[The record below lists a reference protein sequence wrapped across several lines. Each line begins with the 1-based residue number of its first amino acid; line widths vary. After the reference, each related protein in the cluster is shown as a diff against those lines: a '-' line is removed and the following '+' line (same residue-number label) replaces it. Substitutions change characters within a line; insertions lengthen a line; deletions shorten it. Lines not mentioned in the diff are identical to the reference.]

1 MSQATQSPST
11 GAPSSSQGARSHM
24 GTIKWMGML
33 CAAALVAFGL
43 HSLGYEY
50 SVVAFS
56 AITTIALCCWALE
69 LLPDALVGVALP
81 IMYIVFEVAPAQ
93 KVLAPWTG
101 FVGWFVFGGM
111 LVGMMLM
118 KVGLSRRLALY
129 CVNLVGR
136 NFLLL
141 MFGLLLTGTILAMF
155 VPSTMGRAAV
165 LAVLSVGICEA
176 LNLEKGSREAATII
190 LAGFMSTSA
199 PTFGFLSGGADVV
212 IMMDYLSKLEGG
224 SLSWMEFAVQNFIPC
239 LVYSIVSILCVY
251 FVMRPNLKGDM
262 RQYVRP
268 QLEALG
274 PMSLAEKKTGALVF
288 ILLILLVT
296 DQYHGIPISW
306 LMLLVPCLAFTP
318 ILGIMNNDD
327 FKRINFPVI
336 MFTVGC
342 LTIGSTATACGM
354 GKVVS
359 AALLPV
365 MDGSE
370 FYTIS
375 MTYIAGALLNF
386 VFTPLAALGALTPSL
401 IEIANSLAYSP
412 NKIMYAF
419 GYGLNQFLFP
429 YEYSIMVY
437 FYAFGYVTMRHIL
450 SVFSVRMV
458 LGLLVVMFVAYPYW
472 NLVM

>member
-1 MSQATQSPST
+1 MSQMTSSDTTVA
-11 GAPSSSQGARSHM
+11 ASSSTIRNYM
-24 GTIKWMGML
+24 NTIKWMGMFV
-33 CAAALVAFGL
+33 ASALVAFSL
-43 HSLGYEY
+43 HSFGYEY
-50 SVVAFS
+50 NVVAFS

-111 LVGMMLM
+111 LIGMMLI

-141 MFGLLLTGTILAMF
+141 MFGLLITGTILAMF

-176 LNLEKGSREAATII
+176 LNLQKGSREAATIL
-190 LAGFMSTSA
+190 LAGFVASSA
-199 PTFGFLSGGADVV
+199 PTFGVLSGGSDVV
-212 IMMDYLSKLEGG
+212 IIADYLAKLEGTPI
-224 SLSWMEFAVQNFIPC
+224 SWMEFAVHNFIPC
-239 LVYSIVSILCVY
+239 LAYSIISIFCVY
-251 FVMRPNLKGDM
+251 FVMRPKIKGDM
-262 RQYVRP
+262 RHYVKP

-274 PMSLAEKKTGALVF
+274 PMTLAEKKTGALVF
-288 ILLILLVT
+288 ILLLLLVT
-296 DQYHGIPISW
+296 DQYHGVPISW
-306 LMLLVPCLAFTP
+306 LMLLIPCMAFTP

-359 AALLPV
+359 AALLPI

-370 FYTIS
+370 FYTVS

-386 VFTPLAALGALTPSL
+386 VFTPLAALSALTPSL
-401 IEIANSLAYSP
+401 LDIANSLAYSP
-412 NKIMYAF
+412 NKILYSF

-429 YEYSIMVY
+429 YEYAIMVY
-437 FYAFGYVTMRHIL
+437 FYAFGYITMRQIL

-458 LGLLVVMFVAYPYW
+458 LGLLVIMFIAYPYW